1 MSDEQGP
8 QGVQGV
14 QGIQGIHGDHGT
26 YVSQAMCNELHRQ
39 SNEKY
44 DALFTLTTEINKR
57 LYKDNGTVSIQTR
70 LDRGDRI
77 LGVLCWV
84 TSVAGGSIIVAAI
97 AFLWKIVAH
106 VGVQ

>member
-8 QGVQGV
+8 QGIQGV

-26 YVSQAMCNELHRQ
+26 YVSQVMCNELHRQ

-44 DALFTLTTEINKR
+44 DALFALTTEINKR
-57 LYKDNGTVSIQTR
+57 LFKDNGTVSIQTR

-77 LGVLCWV
+77 LGVLCWAM
-84 TSVAGGSIIVAAI
+84 TIAGGALIIALLTLAWKTI
-97 AFLWKIVAH
+97 AKVWLT
-106 VGVQ
+106 